1 MRHLHLYILP
11 LTFLLLSCSANTR
24 SNRALARMEGEWNIA
39 LSERWVIN
47 PDGTTEKFENIEDAG
62 EIIIRPDP
70 LLDLGGT
77 KEISTFYT
85 NVNGAVLDLTTLMFL
100 DRLSKRVVWK
110 NVLCSEIFEC
120 DLFFQLETDNRDKQ
134 VWTTYFKLVDSSNPL
149 SRNAIYD
156 ATIANSHTKWTLT
169 LERE

>member
-1 MRHLHLYILP
+1 
-11 LTFLLLSCSANTR
+11 
-24 SNRALARMEGEWNIA
+24 MEGEWNIA

-120 DLFFQLETDNRDKQ
+120 DLFSNWKQIAAISKYGQLT
-134 VWTTYFKLVDSSNPL
+134 SS
-149 SRNAIYD
+149 
-156 ATIANSHTKWTLT
+156 
-169 LERE
+169 